1 MSWKPPLLRRRL
13 LLATLAAS
21 PLRDV
26 HRAALAVPP
35 PSGSVT
41 CLLPLVQQR
50 LLLAECSAAITP
62 GKQPSWSVLH
72 ALFTNAPFTDPKARQ
87 AVVGNLVRTAAAEYD
102 NSLVYSRVLSA
113 DDRKLCFPRCDDE
126 CVRLQIDSDRMYRGL
141 LVNEVLS
148 ALQAVEEELGYLS
161 QCADDASRCPGE
173 DFEEVRAMVRSAN
186 TAFDRFFDVVPAPDM
201 QRAVQMTSLTSR
213 RWELIPLDD
222 GEGSGERRSRGGAP
236 AMSLVGHDADED
248 ATPAIDVA
256 PTAAT
261 LVRFALPAL
270 AAWLISPLM
279 SLVDTAVVG
288 RGATA
293 VSLAALGP
301 ATMIGD
307 SASYLCSF
315 LAVAT
320 TNLVAIAASN
330 QEVAAAEG
338 ADTLAHTFGTA
349 ARLALLCGGV
359 STAVQVLAG
368 HSVLSSYTA
377 ARSVACVAPAYEYV
391 RIRALGA
398 PAALLARVSIATCL
412 ATKDSLTPLL
422 AVGFGGLLNLWL
434 DVVKG
439 SMSSKTRSPL
449 FTRCML
455 LIYRFIARLMKSLHR
470 SSCACWALVS
480 EGLRG
485 RRLSARWHARL

>member
-1 MSWKPPLLRRRL
+1 
-13 LLATLAAS
+13 
-21 PLRDV
+21 
-26 HRAALAVPP
+26 
-35 PSGSVT
+35 
-41 CLLPLVQQR
+41 
-50 LLLAECSAAITP
+50 
-62 GKQPSWSVLH
+62 
-72 ALFTNAPFTDPKARQ
+72 
-87 AVVGNLVRTAAAEYD
+87 
-102 NSLVYSRVLSA
+102 
-113 DDRKLCFPRCDDE
+113 
-126 CVRLQIDSDRMYRGL
+126 
-141 LVNEVLS
+141 
-148 ALQAVEEELGYLS
+148 
-161 QCADDASRCPGE
+161 
-173 DFEEVRAMVRSAN
+173 
-186 TAFDRFFDVVPAPDM
+186 
-201 QRAVQMTSLTSR
+201 
-213 RWELIPLDD
+213 
-222 GEGSGERRSRGGAP
+222 
-236 AMSLVGHDADED
+236 MSLVGHDADED